1 MRMFLILGT
10 LSLAAVM
17 PAVYG
22 QSADDVN
29 KTGSE
34 HADRAG
40 NLPVG
45 KPGPG
50 MVWVDAKK
58 KIYYR
63 EHDPM
68 YGKTKKGSYMSEG
81 DAVNRGYVPQTEKP
95 IKNKNPQ

>member
-1 MRMFLILGT
+1 MRRLLILGT
-10 LSLAAVM
+10 LSMAAMM
-17 PAVYG
+17 PAVYA

-58 KIYYR
+58 KVYYR
-63 EHDPM
+63 DDNPL

-81 DAVNRGYVPQTEKP
+81 DAVNRGYVPKSEKP
-95 IKNKNPQ
+95 IKKPQ

>member
-1 MRMFLILGT
+1 MRRLLILGT
-10 LSLAAVM
+10 LSLAAMM
-17 PAVYG
+17 PAVYA

-34 HADRAG
+34 QAERAG

-50 MVWVDAKK
+50 MVWVDGKK

-63 EHDPM
+63 EGNAM

-81 DAVNRGYVPQTEKP
+81 DAVNRGFVPQSEKP
-95 IKNKNPQ
+95 IKK